1 MKNDCSVVKDLIPL
15 YEEGLVSE
23 ETKEFIDEHCQSCEN
38 CKNLLEN
45 LAKSYHEQET
55 NDNKKEKIWG
65 EIAIKERKRKKKRYL
80 TLSLTSV
87 ILVTLVVLGFI
98 FLPKPLQKIYYEN
111 QTTQYD
117 FNFTEQ
123 TLAKTG
129 FTENDILAAS
139 EAVKNF
145 FEEHSDDRKL
155 LRLAY
160 DEKETTDENKT
171 VYNPHHAD
179 AIVFIGEYY
188 FFEDP
193 VAGDGSRLRTNWK
206 WFVKKDSNGE
216 WKIIGQGY
224 D

>member
-23 ETKEFIDEHCQSCEN
+23 ETKEFIDEHCQNCEN

-65 EIAIKERKRKKKRYL
+65 EIASKERKRKKKRYL

-179 AIVFIGEYY
+179 AIVFIGDYY

-216 WKIIGQGY
+216 WKIIDQGY